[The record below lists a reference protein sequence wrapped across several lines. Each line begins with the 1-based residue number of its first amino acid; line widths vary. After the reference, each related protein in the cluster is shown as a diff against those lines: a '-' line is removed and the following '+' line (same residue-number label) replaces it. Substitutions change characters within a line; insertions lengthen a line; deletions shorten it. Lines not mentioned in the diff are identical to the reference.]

1 MIYGKFIDSSLEYE
15 RYNDT
20 PEPER
25 EFVFWNEPVSQT
37 AYARFLKSEGGFRSS
52 QLQGKIK
59 AQTAEEGTAYAEAVA
74 KAYDISPA

>member
-15 RYNDT
+15 QQSIPRDQELTIEFT
-20 PEPER
+20 PEDER
-25 EFVFWNEPVSQT
+25 
-37 AYARFLKSEGGFRSS
+37 AYRALLAVEGGFRSS